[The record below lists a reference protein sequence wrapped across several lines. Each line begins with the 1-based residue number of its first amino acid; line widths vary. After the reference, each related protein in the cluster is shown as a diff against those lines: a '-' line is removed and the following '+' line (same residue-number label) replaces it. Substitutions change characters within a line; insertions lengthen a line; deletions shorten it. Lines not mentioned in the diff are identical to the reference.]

1 MEDMARLLTIV
12 MIVSGAAIGTI
23 VPIINWTMK
32 KWTEQSKHIK
42 EFEKQA
48 RDHGLE
54 KLEKDLNN
62 CWKDVK
68 DLKKS
73 SHMFDEKNKNFEMSH
88 LKLELKIQETLKN
101 LTDLNNRLS
110 GFENSLD
117 KKMTDSIQKELY
129 KLGKMDLK

>member
-1 MEDMARLLTIV
+1 MARILTIV
-12 MIVSGAAIGTI
+12 FIVSGAAIGTI

-32 KWTEQSKHIK
+32 KWAEQSRHIK

-48 RDHGLE
+48 RDHSLE
-54 KLEKDLNN
+54 KLEKDINN

-73 SHMFDEKNKNFEMSH
+73 SHLFDEKNKHFEMSH
-88 LKLELKIQETLKN
+88 MKLELKIQETIKN
-101 LTDLNNRLS
+101 LTDLNMRLS

-117 KKMTDSIQKELY
+117 KKMTASIQTELY
-129 KLGKMDLK
+129 KLGLGKMNLK